1 MKVTVIGSHQC
12 PDTLYALCE
21 LKRRGAEI
29 DFCDLSSSLQNLKT
43 YLALRDRDPLY
54 EQVRGTDRLGIP
66 CFLLPDGSK
75 TMDLD
80 ALLK

>member
-21 LKRRGAEI
+21 LKRIGADI

-43 YLALRDRDPLY
+43 YLALRDSDPLY
-54 EQVRGTDRLGIP
+54 AQVRGTQRLGIP
-66 CFLLPDGSK
+66 CFILPDGSK
-75 TMDLD
+75 TFELGDV
-80 ALLK
+80 LK